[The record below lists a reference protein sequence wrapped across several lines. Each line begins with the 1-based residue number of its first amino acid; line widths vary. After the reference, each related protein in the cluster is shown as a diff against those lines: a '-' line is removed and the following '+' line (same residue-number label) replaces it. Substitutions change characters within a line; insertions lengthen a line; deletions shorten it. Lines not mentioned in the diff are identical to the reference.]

1 MRIIAHC
8 SGINLRIAVNMRCE
22 QAGPRAD
29 AFRNSIGRSNA
40 GWNEIFS
47 THSPGAQDDTLN
59 WKGLR
64 NAVCNSTPSNRAT
77 DVCRSATDDHV
88 RHFNYDRERRVPGT
102 RTHGMDDFTVVAGFT
117 WFGCMAFSLI
127 GLGYHNRWPTRCL
140 R

>member
-1 MRIIAHC
+1 MRLMAHC
-8 SGINLRIAVNMRCE
+8 SGINLGRADNMMCE
-22 QAGPRAD
+22 QADPRAD

-64 NAVCNSTPSNRAT
+64 NAVCSSTPSN
-77 DVCRSATDDHV
+77 SAKDDHL

-102 RTHGMDDFTVVAGFT
+102 GTHGMDHFTVVGFT
-117 WFGCMAFSLI
+117 M
-127 GLGYHNRWPTRCL
+127 
-140 R
+140 